1 MAFYIQNKRVHPV
14 ISYLF
19 LAWALFFSI
28 FLYILYKS
36 EIKAEELTSLSLNP
50 EPVRTSEQKKN

>member
-1 MAFYIQNKRVHPV
+1 M

-19 LAWALFFSI
+19 LAWALFFSV
-28 FLYILYKS
+28 FMHILYKS

-50 EPVRTSEQKKN
+50 EGVKVVPQQKN